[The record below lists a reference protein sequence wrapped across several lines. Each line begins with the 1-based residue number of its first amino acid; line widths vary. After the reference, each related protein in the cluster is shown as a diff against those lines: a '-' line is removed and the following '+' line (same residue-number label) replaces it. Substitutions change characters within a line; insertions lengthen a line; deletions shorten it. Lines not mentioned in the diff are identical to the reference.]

1 MPAFTYQAVDAQ
13 GQNLQGVIEGDSERA
28 VRSMLR
34 AQGLIPLQ
42 VDTVQ
47 AATTQAHGLN
57 RVLFASRAFSSA
69 ALTIWTRQL
78 ASLAQAGLPLERAL
92 SALLDDAATPRQ
104 RDVMASLRAD
114 VNAGQSFA
122 TALAQHPREFSEIYR
137 AVVGAGEHSG
147 QLSSVLTR
155 LADDLEAQQALRSK
169 VMAAMLYPAIVS
181 GVALLIILFLLASVV
196 PQVAGVFTASQRSLP
211 WLTQFMLSVSHVVQ
225 IGWLWGLI
233 MAGLCWLALKA
244 ALRQPLLRQRWDA
257 AWLRLP
263 LLGRLA
269 RGYNAAR
276 FANTL
281 ATLVGAGVP
290 ILKALQASADTL
302 SNQALRADMLDALI
316 LVREGAPLGSALAQK
331 KRLPSLLPMF
341 ARLGE
346 QTGQLPEMLQRAATQ
361 LSNDVQRR
369 ALQLATLLEPLL
381 IVAMGGMVMLIV
393 LSVMLPIIELNQL
406 VR

>member
-1 MPAFTYQAVDAQ
+1 MPAFTYQAMNAQ
-13 GQNLQGVIEGDSERA
+13 GKNLHGVLEGDSARA
-28 VRSMLR
+28 VRSLLR

-42 VDTVQ
+42 VEAVQ
-47 AATTQAHGLN
+47 AQPAQGRGLN
-57 RVLFASRAFSSA
+57 TVLFASRAFSAA

-78 ASLAQAGLPLERAL
+78 ASLTHAGLPLERAL
-92 SALLDDAATPRQ
+92 SALVDDAATPRQ

-122 TALAQHPREFSEIYR
+122 AALSQHPREFSDIYR
-137 AVVGAGEHSG
+137 AVIGAGEQSG

-155 LADDLEAQQALRSK
+155 LADDLEAQQTLRSK

-181 GVALLIILFLLASVV
+181 GVALLIVLFLLASVV
-196 PQVAGVFTASQRSLP
+196 PQVASVFTASQRTLP
-211 WLTQFMLSVSHVVQ
+211 WLTQFMLGLSHAVQ
-225 IGWLWGLI
+225 VGWMGAL
-233 MAGLCWLALKA
+233 LALGLGA
-244 ALRQPLLRQRWDA
+244 LALQSALRQPLLRERWDA

-263 LLGRLA
+263 LMGRLA

-290 ILKALQASADTL
+290 ILKALQAAAETL
-302 SNQALRADMLDALI
+302 SNQALRADMLEALV

-331 KRLPSLLPMF
+331 KRLPGLLPMF

-346 QTGQLPEMLQRAATQ
+346 QTGQLPDMLQRAATQ

-369 ALQLATLLEPLL
+369 ALQLATILEPLL
-381 IVAMGGMVMLIV
+381 IVVMGAMVMLIV
-393 LSVMLPIIELNQL
+393 LSVMLPIIQLNQL

>member
-1 MPAFTYQAVDAQ
+1 MPAFTYQAMDAQ
-13 GQNLQGVIEGDSERA
+13 GKSLQGVLEGDSARA
-28 VRSMLR
+28 VRSLLR

-42 VDTVQ
+42 VQ
-47 AATTQAHGLN
+47 AVMADPAAGRGLN
-57 RVLFASRAFSSA
+57 TVLFSTRAFSA
-69 ALTIWTRQL
+69 TALTLWTRQL
-78 ASLAQAGLPLERAL
+78 ASLTQAGLPLERAL

-104 RDVMASLRAD
+104 RDVMAGLRAD
-114 VNAGQSFA
+114 VNGGQSFA
-122 TALAQHPREFSEIYR
+122 AALSQYPREFSDTYR

-147 QLSSVLTR
+147 QLGAVLVR

-169 VMAAMLYPAIVS
+169 VMAAMLYPAVVS
-181 GVALLIILFLLASVV
+181 VVALLIVLFLLASVV

-211 WLTQFMLSVSHVVQ
+211 WLTQWMLALSHAVQAGWAWGLGGLGLSV
-225 IGWLWGLI
+225 
-233 MAGLCWLALKA
+233 LAWRSA
-244 ALRQPLLRQRWDA
+244 MRQALLRERWDA

-263 LLGRLA
+263 LIGRLA
-269 RGYNAAR
+269 QGYNAAR

-302 SNQALRADMLDALI
+302 SNQALRADMLDALV

-331 KRLPSLLPMF
+331 KRLPGLLPMF

-381 IVAMGGMVMLIV
+381 IVAMGAMVMLIV
-393 LSVMLPIIELNQL
+393 LSVMLPILQLNQL

>member
-1 MPAFTYQAVDAQ
+1 MPAFTYQAMNPQ
-13 GQNLQGVIEGDSERA
+13 GKNLQGVLEGDSARA

-42 VDTVQ
+42 VDAVKANESQ
-47 AATTQAHGLN
+47 GRGLN
-57 RVLFASRAFSSA
+57 TVVFQTRAFSAA
-69 ALTIWTRQL
+69 ALTVWTRQL
-78 ASLAQAGLPLERAL
+78 ASLTQAGLPLERAL
-92 SALLDDAATPRQ
+92 SALVDEAVTPRQ
-104 RDVMASLRAD
+104 RDVMASLRAE

-122 TALAQHPREFSEIYR
+122 AALSQHPKEFSAIYC
-137 AVVGAGEHSG
+137 AVVGAGEQSG
-147 QLSSVLTR
+147 QLSGVLTR
-155 LADDLEAQQALRSK
+155 LADDLEAQQTLRSK

-181 GVALLIILFLLASVV
+181 GVALLIVLFLLASVV
-196 PQVAGVFTASQRSLP
+196 PQVANVFTASQRSLP
-211 WLTQFMLSVSHVVQ
+211 WLTQFMLSLSHVVQ
-225 IGWLWGLI
+225 AGWAWGLSLLVL
-233 MAGLCWLALKA
+233 GSWVLKL
-244 ALRQPLLRQRWDA
+244 ALRQPLLRERWDA

-263 LLGRLA
+263 LVGRLA

-290 ILKALQASADTL
+290 ILKALQAAAETL
-302 SNQALRADMLDALI
+302 SNQALRADMLEALV
-316 LVREGAPLGSALAQK
+316 LVREGAPLGSALGQK
-331 KRLPSLLPMF
+331 KSLPGLLPMF

-369 ALQLATLLEPLL
+369 ALQLATILEPLL
-381 IVAMGGMVMLIV
+381 IVVMGAMVMLIV
-393 LSVMLPIIELNQL
+393 LSVMLPIIQLNQL

>member
-393 LSVMLPIIELNQL
+393 LSVMLPIIELNQM

>member
-122 TALAQHPREFSEIYR
+122 TALAQHPHEFSEIYR

-225 IGWLWGLI
+225 IGWLRGLI

-244 ALRQPLLRQRWDA
+244 SLRQPLLRQRWDA

-393 LSVMLPIIELNQL
+393 LSVMLPIIELNQM